1 MLIATGLVTRNN
13 RRLVPDGGYIAQG
26 FTEATL
32 AEFVGAAEEVD
43 RIVDAERGK
52 QELHRPIM
60 LVAQGQD
67 VGPHG
72 PILALRAKRNRRT

>member
-1 MLIATGLVTRNN
+1 VLFATGLVTGNN

-26 FTEATL
+26 FAEATL

-52 QELHRPIM
+52 EELHCPIM
-60 LVAQGQD
+60 LVAQRQD

-72 PILALRAKRNRRT
+72 AILALRTKRNRRT

>member
-1 MLIATGLVTRNN
+1 MLIATGLVPGNDG
-13 RRLVPDGGYIAQG
+13 RLVPDGGYIAER
-26 FTEATL
+26 FAEATL

-52 QELHRPIM
+52 EELHRPIM
-60 LVAQGQD
+60 LVAQRQD

-72 PILALRAKRNRRT
+72 PILALRAKRNRRR